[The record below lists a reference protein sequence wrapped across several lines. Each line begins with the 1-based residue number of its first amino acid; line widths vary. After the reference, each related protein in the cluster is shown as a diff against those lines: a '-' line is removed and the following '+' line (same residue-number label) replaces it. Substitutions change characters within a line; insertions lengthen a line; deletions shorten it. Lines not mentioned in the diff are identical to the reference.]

1 MCNPSG
7 YDMSFK
13 NIIHFISL
21 AILGKNS
28 REVGLVD

>member
-21 AILGKNS
+21 VILGKNS